1 MILDHLRTRRLCW
14 HGDRGTAQY
23 DDAFA
28 PIRTKPDLPFD
39 MVEIDCEPAVQCF
52 RVRHYKWSSQDEEL
66 QPPEIE
72 AVMAWLRRFFGLA

>member
-1 MILDHLRTRRLCW
+1 MSILDHLRTRRLCW

-39 MVEIDCEPAVQCF
+39 MEEIDCEPAVQCYI
-52 RVRHYKWSSQDEEL
+52 VRHHEYDAQEEL
-66 QPPEIE
+66 KPPEIE
-72 AVMAWLRRFFGLA
+72 AVMLWLRRFFGVE